1 MAGVLAFAGLA
12 PVGAQERPML
22 VEYLPVAAQSA
33 GEVLGTKAHALDEI
47 RSDSGVLA
55 LRIGHA
61 TPEPVIHARA
71 LSIVLPGTDET
82 LTFDDLV
89 VEALDS
95 GYALYS
101 RDRQSTTSTTL
112 VVMGEDVVGT
122 IHHDG
127 AVYGVRPLGDGLT
140 AVYLYDAAQLR
151 EAPEN
156 VPDFVIPHADPE
168 EPAMPLQR
176 APPAMPSQRAPP
188 AVQDSRDE
196 IDVLVVYSESAK
208 RVAGN
213 IAARIALLVLHTHL
227 AYEDSGITTR
237 LRVVHSYETSYTPV
251 AESDHDRKEEDLH
264 RLRRPGDGFL
274 DEALPKREQFAA
286 DVVMLLV
293 RQKTG
298 VCGGGIAYI
307 LDHSPGDAE
316 LAFGLSAIGLETCSD
331 FDGNTFAHEIGHIQ
345 GANHNP
351 EEFGGI
357 PQQPYTY
364 GHGFCNATNNWRTVM
379 SYNTGGRCEPRIRHF
394 SNPMVPYRGTA
405 TGDVRFRNVTRLINE
420 TATHVANFRQSK
432 TQATTTHM
440 LPLVTPA
447 SNLSQQGLVRIVN
460 NSNRAGSVSIT
471 AIDDRG
477 QRFGPV
483 SLSLGAL
490 EAVNFASQDLESG
503 NVTAGLSG
511 GVGNGSGNWRLELMT
526 DLEIEHLAYIRTPDG
541 LLASMHEV
549 AAETAEGPNRYHV
562 PFFNPGGN
570 VSRVSRL
577 RLINP
582 GSSSASIEITGVD
595 DAGRTPPRGSVR
607 LTLGAGMSRSLT
619 ARELENG
626 TSEFSG
632 FGAGTDKWRLSVSAS
647 QPIQVMSLLQLI
659 SGHLTNLSRGQDGV
673 AVPPPPPP
681 GQPDLI
687 VESPSADPATP
698 SAGQLFLLSATVR
711 NQGGTQSA
719 ATQLRFYRSSDA
731 TISRSDTALQDVSV
745 SALPPSGTSNSAI
758 SVTAPSAA
766 GTYYYGACVDEV
778 SGESNAANNCSD
790 AVRVVVSGGSRSCT
804 VTLSRSPSSGGT
816 ETVSIRLSDARQTGI
831 GTIADPFVVRARMD
845 DRSDVDSYRIDL
857 RQAGDLYIASVGGL
871 DTEAVFLA
879 DNCTEV
885 GTVVGDLGIT
895 FPNDFDPTNYNFA
908 VVGDLNAGTYYLVVY
923 EWARR
928 VGPYVLG
935 VGVDN
940 SSGGVGTGRLEP
952 IEGWN
957 SLIDRLDSDGVGGRN

>member
-1 MAGVLAFAGLA
+1 
-12 PVGAQERPML
+12 
-22 VEYLPVAAQSA
+22 
-33 GEVLGTKAHALDEI
+33 
-47 RSDSGVLA
+47 
-55 LRIGHA
+55 
-61 TPEPVIHARA
+61 
-71 LSIVLPGTDET
+71 
-82 LTFDDLV
+82 
-89 VEALDS
+89 
-95 GYALYS
+95 
-101 RDRQSTTSTTL
+101 
-112 VVMGEDVVGT
+112 
-122 IHHDG
+122 
-127 AVYGVRPLGDGLT
+127 
-140 AVYLYDAAQLR
+140 
-151 EAPEN
+151 
-156 VPDFVIPHADPE
+156 
-168 EPAMPLQR
+168 
-176 APPAMPSQRAPP
+176 
-188 AVQDSRDE
+188 
-196 IDVLVVYSESAK
+196 
-208 RVAGN
+208 
-213 IAARIALLVLHTHL
+213 
-227 AYEDSGITTR
+227 
-237 LRVVHSYETSYTPV
+237 
-251 AESDHDRKEEDLH
+251 
-264 RLRRPGDGFL
+264 
-274 DEALPKREQFAA
+274 
-286 DVVMLLV
+286 
-293 RQKTG
+293 
-298 VCGGGIAYI
+298 
-307 LDHSPGDAE
+307 
-316 LAFGLSAIGLETCSD
+316 
-331 FDGNTFAHEIGHIQ
+331 
-345 GANHNP
+345 
-351 EEFGGI
+351 
-357 PQQPYTY
+357 
-364 GHGFCNATNNWRTVM
+364 M

-432 TQATTTHM
+432 TPPTTTHM

-460 NSNRAGSVSIT
+460 HSNRAGSVSIT

-511 GVGNGSGNWRLELMT
+511 GVGNGSGNWRLELT
-526 DLEIEHLAYIRTPDG
+526 TELEIEHLAYIRTPDG

-582 GSSSASIEITGVD
+582 GSSSASIVITGVD

-626 TSEFSG
+626 TAEFSG
-632 FGAGTDKWRLSVSAS
+632 FGAGTEKWRLSVSAS
-647 QPIQVMSLLQLI
+647 QPIQVMSLLQLV
-659 SGHLTNLSRGQDGV
+659 SGHLTNLSRGQEGV
-673 AVPPPPPP
+673 SVPPPPPP

-687 VESPSADPATP
+687 VESPSADPVTP
-698 SAGQLFLLSATVR
+698 SAGQLVLLSATVR

-719 ATQLRFYRSSDA
+719 ATRLRFYRSFDA
-731 TISRSDTALQDVSV
+731 TISRSDTALQVASV
-745 SALPPSGTSNSAI
+745 SALSPSDTSNNAI

-778 SGESNAANNCSD
+778 SGESNTANNCSA
-790 AVRVVVSGGSRSCT
+790 AVRVVVGGGSRSCH
-804 VTLSRSPSSGGT
+804 VILSRSPSTGGY

-831 GTIADPFVVRARMD
+831 GPITDPFVVSARMD
-845 DRSDVDSYRIDL
+845 DRFDVDSYRIDL
-857 RQAGDLYIASVGGL
+857 RRARDLYIVSVGGL

-885 GTVVGDLGIT
+885 GTVVGDVGIA

-908 VVGDLNAGTYYLVVY
+908 VVGELNAGTYYLVVY

-928 VGPYVLG
+928 IGDYALG
-935 VGVDN
+935 VGVD
-940 SSGGVGTGRLEP
+940 SFSGGAETGRLEP

-957 SLIDRLDSDGVGGRN
+957 SLIDRLDADGVGGGN